1 MEHVVFEEKHKCP
14 KCDSLEMVTG
24 KVLGIELVDWNGHK
38 IKINTYYDYCPN
50 CSYYKLIK

>member
-1 MEHVVFEEKHKCP
+1 MEHVVFEEKYKCP

-38 IKINTYYDYCPN
+38 TKINAYYDYCPTCN
-50 CSYYKLIK
+50 YYKLI